1 MKLSTSQ
8 QQKQLPLVQMIKTME
23 LLELNQIELKKM
35 IEEEIISNPV
45 IEIEKNKNLATKN
58 KISRSKSKNY
68 DINLF
73 VENLSYSDWN
83 LRAHIFEQIE
93 FQSWTEKEKDI
104 AELIISSLSENGFLQ
119 RKIDG
124 KFVQIDPLELIS
136 GTNISLNE
144 FEKVREK
151 IKLLHPEGLACY
163 NFYEFLLL
171 QTELKYGKESLEFK
185 ILSGYSDLI
194 EKRQFQKIANNLT
207 ITIDKVKEAIE
218 NISKL
223 NITPVE
229 KIDANINYVIPD
241 AIVNVNNNEIEIKL
255 AEDGLPEIKI
265 KKDYID
271 MYDNPE
277 KKEDKKF
284 IKEYIDRA
292 NTLIE
297 NLNTRKEIVY
307 KVILKIV
314 EKQKKFFLNGPLNLS
329 PLKLKDIADELN
341 ISESTVSR
349 VVRERFIQT
358 NRGIFPLKYFLS
370 GSSGNED
377 TAKNSVKEMVKR
389 LIENEDK
396 NSPFTDDMIADLL
409 KKKGVNISRRTVA
422 KYRTE
427 LKIPS
432 AFLRKNS
439 L

>member
-23 LLELNQIELKKM
+23 LLELNQVELKKM
-35 IEEEIISNPV
+35 IEEEIINNPV
-45 IEIEKNKNLATKN
+45 IEVEKSKRNKN
-58 KISRSKSKNY
+58 KISKSKNY

-73 VENLSYSDWN
+73 IENLTYSDWN
-83 LRAHIFEQIE
+83 LRAHLFEQIE
-93 FQSWTEKEKDI
+93 FQNWTEKEKDI
-104 AELIISSLSENGFLQ
+104 AELIISSLNENGFLQ
-119 RKIDG
+119 RKVDG
-124 KFVQIDPLELIS
+124 KIVQIDPVELIT
-136 GTNISLNE
+136 GTNISLEE
-144 FEKVREK
+144 FESVREK
-151 IKLLHPEGLACY
+151 IKLLSPEGLGCY

-171 QTELKYGKESLEFK
+171 QTELRFGKDSLEYK
-185 ILSGYSDLI
+185 ILSEYSDLI
-194 EKRQFQKIANNLT
+194 EKRHFQKIAQNLNK
-207 ITIDKVKEAIE
+207 TIDKIKEAIE

-223 NITPVE
+223 NITPIE
-229 KIDANINYVIPD
+229 KIDSNINYVIPD
-241 AIVNVNNNEIEIKL
+241 AIVNVENNEIEIKL
-255 AEDGLPEIKI
+255 AEDALPELKL
-265 KKDYID
+265 KQEYIE

-284 IKEYIDRA
+284 LKDYIERA
-292 NTLIE
+292 NNLIE
-297 NLNTRKEIVY
+297 NLNTRKEIIY

-314 EKQKKFFLNGPLNLS
+314 EKQKNFFLNGPLNLV

-377 TAKNSVKEMVKR
+377 TAKNSVKEMIKR

-396 NSPFTDDMIADLL
+396 NYPFSDDMIADLL

>member
-35 IEEEIISNPV
+35 IEEEIINNPV
-45 IEIEKNKNLATKN
+45 IEVEKSKINKN
-58 KISRSKSKNY
+58 KISKSKSKNY

-73 VENLSYSDWN
+73 IENLTYSDWN
-83 LRAHIFEQIE
+83 LRAHLFEQIE
-93 FQSWTEKEKDI
+93 FQNWTEKEKDI
-104 AELIISSLSENGFLQ
+104 AELIISSLNENGFLQ

-124 KFVQIDPLELIS
+124 KFIQIDPLELIT
-136 GTNISLNE
+136 GTNISLKE
-144 FEKVREK
+144 FESVREK
-151 IKLLHPEGLACY
+151 IKLLNPEGLGCY

-171 QTELKYGKESLEFK
+171 QTELKFGKDSIEYK
-185 ILSGYSDLI
+185 ILSEYSDLI
-194 EKRQFQKIANNLT
+194 EKRQFQKIAQNLGKS
-207 ITIDKVKEAIE
+207 IDKIKEAIE

-223 NITPVE
+223 NITPIE
-229 KIDANINYVIPD
+229 RIDSNINYVIPD
-241 AIVNVNNNEIEIKL
+241 AIVNVDNNDIEIKL
-255 AEDGLPEIKI
+255 AEDSLPELKL
-265 KKDYID
+265 KQEYIE

-284 IKEYIDRA
+284 LKDYIERA
-292 NTLIE
+292 NNLIE
-297 NLNTRKEIVY
+297 NLNTRKEIIY

-314 EKQKKFFLNGPLNLS
+314 EKQKNFFLNGPLNLV

-377 TAKNSVKEMVKR
+377 TAKNSVKEMIKR

-396 NSPFTDDMIADLL
+396 NFPFSDDMIADLL